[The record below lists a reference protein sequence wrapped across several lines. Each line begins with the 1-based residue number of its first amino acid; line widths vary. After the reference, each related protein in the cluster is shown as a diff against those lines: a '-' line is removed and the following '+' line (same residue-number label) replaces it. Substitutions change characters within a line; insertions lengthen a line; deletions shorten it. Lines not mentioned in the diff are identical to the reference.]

1 MLPAM
6 LVGWLRPGFVE
17 RIVDFTIHDAPDE
30 SDLARPLPPMPP
42 KRGHGPHLYE
52 DTEWYVLDEAEGVD
66 APIDCQATWEAPVG
80 TAIGPT
86 SSLYSWRA
94 M

>member
-52 DTEWYVLDEAEGVD
+52 DTEWCVLDDAECPD
-66 APIDCQATWEAPVG
+66 SA
-80 TAIGPT
+80 
-86 SSLYSWRA
+86 SST
-94 M
+94 